1 MFRKTYSVDAIEWKG
16 LFVVNGAL
24 LPITFSGG
32 KQGNGRRVKAR
43 YSTSDVNIQKAIE
56 SDPRYSKTIFFE
68 VAYEEVKEE
77 KQDEIPGKKV
87 YNFKKLQEAV
97 NVLITEYGEKPSIL
111 TNKTRILEAAKKHQ
125 IVFPNIK

>member
-43 YSTSDVNIQKAIE
+43 YSTSDVSIQKAIE

-97 NVLITEYGEKPSIL
+97 NVLITEYGEKPSNL

>member
-32 KQGNGRRVKAR
+32 KQGNGRRIKAR

-97 NVLITEYGEKPSIL
+97 NVLITEYGEKPSNL

>member
-16 LFVVNGAL
+16 LFVVNGVL

-97 NVLITEYGEKPSIL
+97 NVLTTEYGEKTSNL

>member
-1 MFRKTYSVDAIEWKG
+1 MYTKTYSVDAIEWKG

-32 KQGNGRRVKAR
+32 KQGNGRKVKAR

-77 KQDEIPGKKV
+77 KQDEVPGKKV

-97 NVLITEYGEKPSIL
+97 NVLITEYGEKPSNL

>member
-16 LFVVNGAL
+16 LFVVNGVIT
-24 LPITFSGG
+24 PITFSGG
-32 KQGNGRRVKAR
+32 KQGNGRKVKAR

-97 NVLITEYGEKPSIL
+97 NVLITEYGEKPSNL

>member
-32 KQGNGRRVKAR
+32 KQGNGRKVKAR

-77 KQDEIPGKKV
+77 KQDEVPGKKV

-97 NVLITEYGEKPSIL
+97 NVLITEYGEKPSNL

>member
-32 KQGNGRRVKAR
+32 KQGNGRKVKAR

-97 NVLITEYGEKPSIL
+97 NVLITEYGEKISNL

>member
-32 KQGNGRRVKAR
+32 KQGNGRKVKAR

-97 NVLITEYGEKPSIL
+97 NVLITEYGEKPSNL

>member
-32 KQGNGRRVKAR
+32 KQGNGRKVKAR

-68 VAYEEVKEE
+68 VANEEVKEE

-97 NVLITEYGEKPSIL
+97 NVLITEYGEKPSNL

>member
-97 NVLITEYGEKPSIL
+97 NVLITEYGEKPSNL

>member
-16 LFVVNGAL
+16 LFVVNGVIT
-24 LPITFSGG
+24 PITFSGG
-32 KQGNGRRVKAR
+32 KQGNGRRIKAR
-43 YSTSDVNIQKAIE
+43 FSTSDVNIQKAIE
-56 SDPRYSKTIFFE
+56 SDQRYSKTVFFE

-87 YNFKKLQEAV
+87 YNCNKLQEAV
-97 NVLITEYGEKPSIL
+97 NVLITEYGEKPSTL
-111 TNKTRILEAAKKHQ
+111 TNKAKILESAKKHQ

>member
-16 LFVVNGAL
+16 LFVVNGVL

-97 NVLITEYGEKPSIL
+97 NVLITEYGEKPSNL

>member
-16 LFVVNGAL
+16 LFVVNGTL

-97 NVLITEYGEKPSIL
+97 NVLITEYGEKPSNL

>member
-43 YSTSDVNIQKAIE
+43 YTTSDVNIQKAIE

-97 NVLITEYGEKPSIL
+97 NVLITEYGEKPSNL

>member
-16 LFVVNGAL
+16 LFVVNGVIT
-24 LPITFSGG
+24 PITFSGG
-32 KQGNGRRVKAR
+32 KQGNGRKVKAR

-56 SDPRYSKTIFFE
+56 SDQRYSKTVFFE
-68 VAYEEVKEE
+68 VAYEEVKDE
-77 KQDEIPGKKV
+77 KQEEVPGKKV

-97 NVLITEYGEKPSIL
+97 NVLITEYGEKPSNL

>member
-16 LFVVNGAL
+16 LFVINGVL
-24 LPITFSGG
+24 TPITFSGG
-32 KQGNGRRVKAR
+32 KQGNGRKVKAR

-97 NVLITEYGEKPSIL
+97 NVLITEYGEKPSNL

>member
-77 KQDEIPGKKV
+77 KQDEVPGKKV

-97 NVLITEYGEKPSIL
+97 NVLITEYGEKPSNL

>member
-16 LFVVNGAL
+16 LFVVNGVL

-32 KQGNGRRVKAR
+32 KQGNGRKVKAR

-97 NVLITEYGEKPSIL
+97 NVLITEYGEKPSNL

>member
-32 KQGNGRRVKAR
+32 KQGNGRKVKAR

-87 YNFKKLQEAV
+87 YNFNKLQEAV
-97 NVLITEYGEKPSIL
+97 NVLITEYGEKPSNL

>member
-16 LFVVNGAL
+16 LFVVNGLL

-97 NVLITEYGEKPSIL
+97 NVLITEYGEKPSNL

>member
-16 LFVVNGAL
+16 LFVVNGLL

-32 KQGNGRRVKAR
+32 KQGNGRKVKAR

-97 NVLITEYGEKPSIL
+97 NVLITEYGEKPSNL

>member
-97 NVLITEYGEKPSIL
+97 NVLITEYGEKPSNL
-111 TNKTRILEAAKKHQ
+111 TNKTRILEAAKKNQ

>member
-16 LFVVNGAL
+16 LFVVNGTL

-87 YNFKKLQEAV
+87 YNFNKLQEAV
-97 NVLITEYGEKPSIL
+97 NVLITEYGEKPSNL

>member
-32 KQGNGRRVKAR
+32 KQGNGRRIKAR
-43 YSTSDVNIQKAIE
+43 YSTSDVSIQKAIE

-97 NVLITEYGEKPSIL
+97 NVLITEYGEKPSNL

>member
-24 LPITFSGG
+24 IPITFSGG
-32 KQGNGRRVKAR
+32 KQGNGRKVKAR

-97 NVLITEYGEKPSIL
+97 NVLITEYGEKPSNL

>member
-32 KQGNGRRVKAR
+32 KQGNGRKVKAR

-77 KQDEIPGKKV
+77 KQDEIPGKKL

-97 NVLITEYGEKPSIL
+97 NVLITEYGEKPSNL